1 MNGRQCVLRPDAGTD
16 EPGVPDVGLSS
27 GGTNRAQSQLETPAI
42 TGIDKDIST
51 HLNVH
56 LTPIT
61 NAVGY
66 EVQTCIG

>member
-1 MNGRQCVLRPDAGTD
+1 MDANAFYVQTQARTN
-16 EPGVPDVGLSS
+16 LAFLTS
-27 GGTNRAQSQLETPAI
+27 GYQAASTNRAQSQLETPAI